1 MAHVE
6 FGPDVV
12 RDVRRARR
20 SGEAKRIAKAIAA
33 LERDDPGLD
42 IVALQGRAPWRRLRS
57 GDWRVIFRS
66 LTTAEIRSLGRTG
79 RGYLVARIVNRR
91 DLERAIQSL

>member
-6 FGPDVV
+6 FGPDVD

-20 SGEAKRIAKAIAA
+20 SGEAKRIAEAIAA
-33 LERDDPGLD
+33 LEREDPGLD

-57 GDWRVIFRS
+57 GDWRIIHRP
-66 LTTAEIRSLGRTG
+66 LTPAEVKKLGRKG
-79 RGYLVARIVNRR
+79 RGYLVARVVNRR
-91 DLERAIQSL
+91 DLERAIRTL